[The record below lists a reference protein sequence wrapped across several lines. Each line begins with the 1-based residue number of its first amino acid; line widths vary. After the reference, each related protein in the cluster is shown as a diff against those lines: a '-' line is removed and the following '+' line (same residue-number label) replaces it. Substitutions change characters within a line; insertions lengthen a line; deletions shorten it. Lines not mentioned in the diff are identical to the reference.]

1 MPTKKELQ
9 EQINKLKEENKELNE
24 LLNQSA
30 GMTKDL
36 VGFLQMIKLWDLFV
50 NAMDTKTLLIE
61 DVKEAIKNLKCSKCN
76 SYCDCDKE

>member
-61 DVKEAIKNLKCSKCN
+61 DV
-76 SYCDCDKE
+76 